1 MQPVSPEK
9 STTSSN
15 LFLRVIRLKMFVRP
29 VRILDIRNLKELI
42 RIRAAHS
49 QSRTDTFAVLLL
61 ALEANGL
68 GLVLLPRLVS
78 VERVV
83 SVLGV
88 SLRWCGL
95 VVERTACCWPGLGL
109 SNPLRPCRRRG
120 PRGRRGW

>member
-1 MQPVSPEK
+1 
-9 STTSSN
+9 
-15 LFLRVIRLKMFVRP
+15 MFVRP

-83 SVLGV
+83 SVAGFN
-88 SLRWCGL
+88 LRRWT
-95 VVERTACCWPGLGL
+95 VVGRTACYRPDLGL

-120 PRGRRGW
+120 PQGSRGR

>member
-1 MQPVSPEK
+1 
-9 STTSSN
+9 
-15 LFLRVIRLKMFVRP
+15 MFVRP

-78 VERVV
+78 VKRRIV
-83 SVLGV
+83 SVMGV
-88 SLRWCGL
+88 SLRWCEL
-95 VVERTACCWPGLGL
+95 VVGRTACY
-109 SNPLRPCRRRG
+109 RP
-120 PRGRRGW
+120 

>member
-1 MQPVSPEK
+1 
-9 STTSSN
+9 
-15 LFLRVIRLKMFVRP
+15 MFVRP

-78 VERVV
+78 IERVV
-83 SVLGV
+83 SVTGFN
-88 SLRWCGL
+88 LRRWTGGGTYSML
-95 VVERTACCWPGLGL
+95 STWFGSFQPAAAMQAKRATRVKRTVRYFIFGLGL
-109 SNPLRPCRRRG
+109 VS
-120 PRGRRGW
+120 GWVSRVP